1 MEAFNTVNNINRL
14 DYSVCTYNDERKC
27 LQCGKPIAD
36 HEHAA
41 RKFCDKYSAESGKVY
56 DCKTTYHRINDKLD
70 REIHGG
76 IIRDQKFFSNQITD
90 MIAKKGFEVTT
101 DDLNAYDIQLAE
113 SLKLE
118 IKSNGM
124 ATSHFLQYI
133 ITSNPITNK
142 HKITRH
148 EQQ

>member
-1 MEAFNTVNNINRL
+1 M
-14 DYSVCTYNDERKC
+14 
-27 LQCGKPIAD
+27 
-36 HEHAA
+36 
-41 RKFCDKYSAESGKVY
+41 
-56 DCKTTYHRINDKLD
+56 
-70 REIHGG
+70 
-76 IIRDQKFFSNQITD
+76 IT
-90 MIAKKGFEVTT
+90 KKGYEVTT
-101 DDLNAYDIQLAE
+101 DDLNAYDIQLSE

-142 HKITRH
+142 HKITKH